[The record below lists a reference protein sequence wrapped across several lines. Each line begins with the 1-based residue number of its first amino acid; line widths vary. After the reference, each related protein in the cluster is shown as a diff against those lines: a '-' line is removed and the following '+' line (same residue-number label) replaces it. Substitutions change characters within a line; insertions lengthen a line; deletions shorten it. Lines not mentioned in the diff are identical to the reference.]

1 MDRRWQERS
10 LLPAFVPIVV
20 FISCILASPNH
31 DDIVSRTPVQK
42 VRQRRHVV
50 GRQLASTTSDT
61 CEDIHDGPLES
72 FRLGYELSDV
82 SEVDSDT
89 QIFVRDVIMQR
100 AANYWMAALQVHRHT
115 EPLRTDRLGTSCAR
129 YSWETDYTC
138 ESSTAPTCGVD
149 GVTFPAAYL
158 NSMRTCSERCTEFTC
173 ASTCTEG
180 AACTCSLGSMGVVD
194 TSGSLC
200 EACTVEP
207 EGDGLLYDFYVF
219 VTIKDSAYCGGD
231 TLAYATSCVRDQC
244 DRPIFGHVNFCLSQV
259 DLSGDKTDALV
270 STAVHELAHN
280 LVFSSDL
287 FRYFRN
293 SDGTPKLPRDSDDNV
308 ENEVEWWCSNADS
321 YEYPF
326 SGGGR
331 KYVDL
336 SAAGLVNVFDE
347 RNIGS
352 CTCPMNGV
360 TRMDTSSGCLVTPSG
375 YGWRTPRCVTKV
387 ITPNV
392 LEKAR
397 DHFDCATLNGAEL
410 ENQDTSLCS
419 IVGSHWEQRIFMNEL
434 MAPVLIAGMPD
445 PFLSVV
451 TLALFEDSG
460 WYQPDYNLA
469 DTLVKDLHWG
479 YMRGCSFATEPCVQ
493 DGSTD
498 FPDIWCTTHGD
509 SSCSLDRNGVKQCS
523 ITTFDSVDSYIDG
536 WGYFDSPSVGGVETA
551 DYCPVY
557 QVMVADRVCTD
568 VVNSITITNPNYYR
582 EVLGTNS
589 RCFDSSL
596 RDMALSSIEDAR
608 QLCYEV
614 ECSND
619 NGEYKVK
626 VATSWDTSTS
636 SAELGTCT
644 RAGQTLARSDFLGEV
659 ACVNP
664 SLICGVVT
672 RKHTQ
677 GFFTSATTLN
687 PDEYIATTAQEE
699 DTTTMTTDLRTSS
712 TTTSTITTTTLEYD
726 GTVVGVMSL
735 VVGSV
740 AVLHTDSGL
749 SGLKF
754 AIALMADVD
763 ADYIVITLNFQ
774 RKRRLDDAR
783 LLLETVDVS
792 YTVLVPPGK
801 SVVAVIRSIGDTNST
816 TAQNILQQAFI
827 DAGAEV
833 TVLSVEVQMPSD
845 ASTSTGSAGASQGR
859 SSLLVLIFSAVTSSF
874 ALASGREVVTLRGSS
889 ELV

>member
-1 MDRRWQERS
+1 M
-10 LLPAFVPIVV
+10 
-20 FISCILASPNH
+20 
-31 DDIVSRTPVQK
+31 K
-42 VRQRRHVV
+42 
-50 GRQLASTTSDT
+50 
-61 CEDIHDGPLES
+61 
-72 FRLGYELSDV
+72 
-82 SEVDSDT
+82 
-89 QIFVRDVIMQR
+89 R
-100 AANYWMAALQVHRHT
+100 AANYWMAALQVHQHT
-115 EPLRTDRLGTSCAR
+115 EPLRTDRLGSSCGK

-149 GVTFPAAYL
+149 GVAFPAAYL

-180 AACTCSLGSMGVVD
+180 AACTCSSGSTGVVD
-194 TSGSLC
+194 TSGNLC
-200 EACTVEP
+200 EACTTEP
-207 EGDGLLYDFYVF
+207 EGDGLQYDFYVF
-219 VTIKDSAYCGGD
+219 VTIKDSAYCGGN
-231 TLAYATSCVRDQC
+231 TLAYATNCVRDQC

-293 SDGTPKLPRDSDDNV
+293 SDGTPKLPRDSEDDV
-308 ENEVEWWCSNADS
+308 EDEVEWWCSSSTD
-321 YEYPF
+321 YEYPY

-331 KYVDL
+331 TYVDL

-352 CTCPMNGV
+352 CPCPMNGV
-360 TRMDTSSGCLVTPSG
+360 TRMDTSSGCVVTPSG
-375 YGWRTPRCVTKV
+375 YGWRTPRCVTKM
-387 ITPNV
+387 ITPKV

-410 ENQDTSLCS
+410 ENQDTGLCS

-460 WYQPDYNLA
+460 WYQPDYSMA

-498 FPDIWCTTHGD
+498 FPDIWCTTDGD
-509 SSCSLDRNGVKQCS
+509 SSCSLDRSGVKQCS
-523 ITTFDSVDSYIDG
+523 ITTHDNVDPYIDG
-536 WGYFDSPSVGGVETA
+536 WEYFDSPSVGGVETA
-551 DYCPVY
+551 DYCPTYLVTRT
-557 QVMVADRVCTD
+557 DRVCTD
-568 VVNSITITNPNYYR
+568 MANARTQYDRNYYH
-582 EVLGTNS
+582 EVFGSNS
-589 RCFDSSL
+589 RCFESSL
-596 RDMALSSIEDAR
+596 RDSLLISYEATT
-608 QLCYEV
+608 QNCYQV
-614 ECSND
+614 ECSGD
-619 NGEYKVK
+619 NTEYTVK
-626 VATSWDTSTS
+626 VAVSLDTTES
-636 SAELGTCT
+636 SAELGVCSGE
-644 RAGQTLARSDFLGEV
+644 GQTLASSEFLGEV

-664 SLICGVVT
+664 SLICGVLT

-677 GFFTSATTLN
+677 GFFTSATTVN
-687 PDEYIATTAQEE
+687 PDEYTATTTWTAV
-699 DTTTMTTDLRTSS
+699 TTSNTETGTSATSDDVNTELDLRTSS
-712 TTTSTITTTTLEYD
+712 TTTTTITTTTVEYD
-726 GTVVGVMSL
+726 GTVVGVISL

-740 AVLHTDSGL
+740 AVLQTDSGL

-801 SVVAVIRSIGDTNST
+801 SVVTVIRSIGDTNST

-845 ASTSTGSAGASQGR
+845 ASTLTGSAGASQGR
-859 SSLLVLIFSAVTSSF
+859 SSFVVLIFSAVTSSF
-874 ALASGREVVTLRGSS
+874 AFREGGR
-889 ELV
+889 